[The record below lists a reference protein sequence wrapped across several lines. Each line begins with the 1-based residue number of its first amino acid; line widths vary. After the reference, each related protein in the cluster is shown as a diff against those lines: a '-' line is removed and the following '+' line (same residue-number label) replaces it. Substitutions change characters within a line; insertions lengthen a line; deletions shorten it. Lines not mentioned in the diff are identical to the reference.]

1 MNVYVLYL
9 NVDVYCC
16 RMCVCMKFC
25 TILVCRVLTQRFSL
39 TAIKYE
45 IFSLRLRIIYIS
57 ALNRPE
63 KRQSDYTHTKI
74 WLSLKLSVI
83 VIFQHFRIYCAFTHH
98 TQKMNS
104 QKYLRTFDDLI
115 FAYTEI
121 ELESHLSFIV

>member
-16 RMCVCMKFC
+16 RKCVCVYEVLHNFGVSSVES
-25 TILVCRVLTQRFSL
+25 TLLTQRFSL

-98 TQKMNS
+98 TQKMN
-104 QKYLRTFDDLI
+104 
-115 FAYTEI
+115 
-121 ELESHLSFIV
+121 